1 MNNSRM
7 TFHFNQ
13 PEADPSKQ
21 TTHGSADR
29 LRQVRQEPTESL
41 VTEPA
46 AQSIEEFKDSP
57 SKVDK
62 VPVPGHEDWDDPF
75 GASASSWS
83 SPAYWREKV
92 SPVARVRRTSPW
104 KIAGSVTSALMTGAL
119 FGYIVLAIFGDSSSV
134 QAPSLENQAA
144 VPVFSQE
151 QGTLA
156 ELSVPPSFPVVK
168 AKISP
173 SSYYMLQYGVFS
185 SEERALQAAT
195 ELAAAGVASGRDT
208 LEDNRVYAGISP
220 DREQA
225 KLLGGQMKTQGM
237 ELYVRQLDLP
247 GADRLAFTGTPD
259 GAEEYFTVSTELVHS
274 LTTLSASLLRVA
286 QPGEVQDSTMSELE
300 SIHQRWTESVTLLS
314 KGIPGEAKSLVEG
327 ELIKSMNSAMSA
339 LSEYNKN
346 KAKEHLW
353 EVQSSMMKY
362 VFGQRQLLEF
372 IKQ

>member
-13 PEADPSKQ
+13 PEVDPSKQ

-29 LRQVRQEPTESL
+29 LREIQQESTESSL
-41 VTEPA
+41 TKPVVK
-46 AQSIEEFKDSP
+46 SIEELEGSP

-62 VPVPGHEDWDDPF
+62 VPMPGHEDWDDPF
-75 GASASSWS
+75 GTSASSWS

-92 SPVARVRRTSPW
+92 SPAARVRHTSPW

-119 FGYIVLAIFGDSSSV
+119 FGYIVLAMFGDSSSV

-156 ELSVPPSFPVVK
+156 ELTVPPSFPVVE
-168 AKISP
+168 AKVSP
-173 SSYYMLQYGVFS
+173 SSYYMLQYGMFS

-195 ELAAAGVASGRDT
+195 ELAAAGVASGRDS

-237 ELYVRQLDLP
+237 DLYVRQLDLP
-247 GADRLAFTGTPD
+247 GADRLAFTGTTA

-274 LTTLSASLLRVA
+274 LSTLSASLLRVE
-286 QPGEVQDSTMSELE
+286 QPGEVRDSTLSELA

-314 KGIPGEAKSLVEG
+314 KGVPSEARALVEG
-327 ELIKSMNSAMSA
+327 ELVKSMNSAMSA

>member
-13 PEADPSKQ
+13 PEADSSKQ
-21 TTHGSADR
+21 TTHGSANR
-29 LRQVRQEPTESL
+29 LRQARQEPTESL

-46 AQSIEEFKDSP
+46 VQSIEEFEDSP

-156 ELSVPPSFPVVK
+156 ELTVPPSFPVVE